1 MCCTFVVLITKNITM
16 KNLNSMLIAAGAGL
30 CVGGILGVLFAPE
43 KGSTTRNKIAYSE
56 KKITD
61 NLNESI
67 SKGKERITDWQDGIK
82 ERLQS
87 VNDNNSDLI

>member
-1 MCCTFVVLITKNITM
+1 M
-16 KNLNSMLIAAGAGL
+16 KNVNRMLIAAGAGL
-30 CVGGILGVLFAPE
+30 CIGGILGVLFAPE
-43 KGSTTRNKIAYSE
+43 KGSTTRNKIAYSG

-67 SKGKERITDWQDGIK
+67 NKGKEKVSDWQEGIK

-87 VNDNNSDLI
+87 VNDNSSDLI